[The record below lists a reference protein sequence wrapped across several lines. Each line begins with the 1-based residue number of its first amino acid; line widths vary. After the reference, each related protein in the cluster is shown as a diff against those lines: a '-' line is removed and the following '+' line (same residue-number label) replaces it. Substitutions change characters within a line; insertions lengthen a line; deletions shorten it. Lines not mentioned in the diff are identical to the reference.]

1 MSSGCDICV
10 DPSCGGKKNCNCE
23 TCSRK
28 DSCYRHAGLKP
39 TIRITR
45 RCTQACA
52 HCCFECGPGIVDGDM
67 TITVAE
73 NIRRF
78 CQVHQIKRAE
88 AMGGEFFTH
97 PEWPQIFHIL
107 ADKMR
112 QVRLVTNGD
121 WAGNAR
127 TASAVIGFL
136 KLHPQFH
143 VGVSKDR
150 WHTNAHVDAA
160 TRMLQEAGIPFR
172 LPTPDQIEEQSLVPV
187 GRNRCEWTQFYGT
200 FGCYCG
206 PAERRYSFLV
216 DELGRIYKCGFG
228 SWPYASVADYL
239 DGGFFERFKEFNTE
253 FYQAFVPNCA
263 ACQRAE
269 AHARRKR
276 KEEAPPIAASRITL
290 VSGDQGAAPSYGK
303 AVRVRYEETKTI
315 A

>member
-1 MSSGCDICV
+1 MKSCCHFCV
-10 DPSCGGKKNCNCE
+10 DPTCGGKKNCNCE
-23 TCSRK
+23 ACSRK
-28 DSCYRHAGLKP
+28 DSCYRRASLKP

-67 TITVAE
+67 TISVAE

-78 CQVHQIKRAE
+78 CQAHQIKRAE

-97 PEWPQIFHIL
+97 PDWPQIFHIL

-160 TRMLQEAGIPFR
+160 ARMLQEAGIPFR

-206 PAERRYSFLV
+206 PAERRYSFLI

-228 SWPYASVADYL
+228 SWPVRLGRRLPGWRLLRALQRIQHRILPGLRPELRGVPARGGARPQEAERRGPANCRKPDYVGF
-239 DGGFFERFKEFNTE
+239 GG
-253 FYQAFVPNCA
+253 PG
-263 ACQRAE
+263 
-269 AHARRKR
+269 RR
-276 KEEAPPIAASRITL
+276 SQL
-290 VSGDQGAAPSYGK
+290 WQGGPSK
-303 AVRVRYEETKTI
+303 V
-315 A
+315 